1 MQPEIKN
8 YFYWVLEQNKAFP
21 WRDFYLEN
29 IHIDHKHLENSLKVF
44 IENSLNL
51 SLFHFPFINWLCCLC
66 WIFARVLLNP

>member
-8 YFYWVLEQNKAFP
+8 YFYWVLKQNKAFP

-44 IENSLNL
+44 IENSLN
-51 SLFHFPFINWLCCLC
+51 
-66 WIFARVLLNP
+66 